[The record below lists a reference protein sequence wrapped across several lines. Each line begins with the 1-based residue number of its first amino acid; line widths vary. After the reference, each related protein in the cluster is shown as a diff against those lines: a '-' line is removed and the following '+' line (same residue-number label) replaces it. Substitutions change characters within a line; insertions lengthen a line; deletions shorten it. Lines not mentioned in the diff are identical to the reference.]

1 MDEGQGAGTSTVGPS
16 GPGTSASGTV
26 ELGAATDSGAG
37 TTGASSI
44 TSSGSSGP
52 APEGGPA
59 ASGAVVDASAA
70 VNASD
75 VDVPEGGGEGA
86 AVVDGGP
93 ASDVVGKVTVGY
105 QGWFAAVGDGSPV
118 NLWWHY
124 DQNTQN
130 APSPADELLKGWPYM
145 ADFTMGFQTGFAN
158 LGNGKAAT
166 LFSSYTYQTV
176 DTHFS
181 WMQAVGIDTAAL
193 QRFNDETPTRNAV
206 ALNVMKAAEARDAK
220 FYVMYDISGW
230 ATFQN
235 DLKSD
240 WSNVIVNTLHLTAS
254 PAYAHQDGKPVVC
267 IWGMGF
273 SDRPGD
279 PTSSLDVINFFKN
292 QGLYVIGGVPLDWR
306 TQGGGSQ
313 AGYGPVYDAFNMLSP
328 WMVGVIGNSAE
339 SDAIRQS
346 NNILD
351 EAYCQSHGID
361 YQPCVLPG
369 DLSLH
374 QRVHGDFMWHQFANM
389 IQIGAQGLYVSMF
402 DEFGEGNQIAKTAEN
417 ASEQP
422 ANGNFVPLD
431 EDGTAC
437 SADYYLR
444 LTGDGDKMLKRLIPF
459 SFTRPTS
466 PM

>member
-1 MDEGQGAGTSTVGPS
+1 
-16 GPGTSASGTV
+16 
-26 ELGAATDSGAG
+26 
-37 TTGASSI
+37 
-44 TSSGSSGP
+44 
-52 APEGGPA
+52 
-59 ASGAVVDASAA
+59 
-70 VNASD
+70 
-75 VDVPEGGGEGA
+75 
-86 AVVDGGP
+86 
-93 ASDVVGKVTVGY
+93 
-105 QGWFAAVGDGSPV
+105 
-118 NLWWHY
+118 
-124 DQNTQN
+124 
-130 APSPADELLKGWPYM
+130 M

-279 PTSSLDVINFFKN
+279 STSSLDVINFFKN

>member
-1 MDEGQGAGTSTVGPS
+1 VANGSGATASGEGDASVGS
-16 GPGTSASGTV
+16 GFDAATSA
-26 ELGAATDSGAG
+26 AADVATSGAPLDV
-37 TTGASSI
+37 SS
-44 TSSGSSGP
+44 P
-52 APEGGPA
+52 
-59 ASGAVVDASAA
+59 DASFE
-70 VNASD
+70 ASIPD
-75 VDVPEGGGEGA
+75 AGA
-86 AVVDGGP
+86 

-118 NLWWHY
+118 NAWWHY
-124 DQNTQN
+124 DNNTQN
-130 APSPADELLKGWPYM
+130 APSPSDELLKGWPYM
-145 ADFTMGFQTGFAN
+145 LDFTTGFQSGFAN
-158 LGNGKAAT
+158 LGNGKPAT

-176 DTHFS
+176 DAHFS
-181 WMQAVGIDTAAL
+181 WMQAVGVDTAAL

-206 ALNVMKAAEARDAK
+206 ALNVMRAAEAHGVK

-230 ATFQN
+230 TTFQN

-240 WSNVIVNTLHLTAS
+240 WTAVVTGTLALTS
-254 PAYAHQDGKPVVC
+254 SSAYAHQDGKPVVC
-267 IWGMGF
+267 VWGMGF

-279 PTSSLDVINFFKN
+279 PTSSMDVIDFFKS
-292 QGLYVIGGVPLDWR
+292 QGAYVIGGVPLDWR
-306 TQGGGSQ
+306 TQGGGSK
-313 AGYGPVYDAFNMLSP
+313 AAYGPVYDDFDMISP
-328 WMVGVIGNSAE
+328 WMVGVIGDVAG
-339 SDAIRQS
+339 SDSIRQS
-346 NNILD
+346 NNVPD
-351 EAYCQSHGID
+351 EAYCKSHGID

-422 ANGNFVPLD
+422 INGNFVPLD

-444 LTGDGDKMLKRLIPF
+444 LTGDGDKMLKGQIPLT
-459 SFTRPTS
+459 FTRPTP